1 MKVILKNEVDNLGL
15 AGDIV
20 DVADGYGRNYLI
32 PRGLAILA
40 TKGAEREAEALLRS
54 RKVREQ
60 ETLGDAEA
68 MREVLESRVL
78 RVAARVDERGH
89 LYGSVGAADVERVLR
104 ERGHDI
110 PRKRIDLKS
119 VKEIGEY
126 EVPVQ
131 VHPQVVASV
140 TVEVVD
146 ETGEVTLE
154 SLAAPDPSE
163 ELPEL
168 DPEAAAQAVA
178 AAAEAAGESD
188 SDVEALAEQAL
199 DAARQFEAEQAEAAA
214 SEPDEASEQAAADKA
229 QAEAEAEFEA

>member
-178 AAAEAAGESD
+178 AAAEAAGDSD
-188 SDVEALAEQAL
+188 ADVEALAEQAL

-229 QAEAEAEFEA
+229 QAEAEFEA

>member
-178 AAAEAAGESD
+178 AAAEAAGDSD
-188 SDVEALAEQAL
+188 ADVEALAEQAL